1 MIFELPCNFDDSIFE
16 AFKMCNK
23 VHERK
28 VTGFKIGVGGN
39 LILND
44 TKNFIFREI
53 GKAILFR
60 KEDKINMLNIKNI
73 LLFL

>member
-1 MIFELPCNFDDSIFE
+1 MKNKTTFELPCDFGDSIFE
-16 AFKMCNK
+16 ACKICNK

-39 LILND
+39 LILTD

-53 GKAILFR
+53 GTDVF
-60 KEDKINMLNIKNI
+60 LNKDDAEKV
-73 LLFL
+73 LKGT

>member
-1 MIFELPCNFDDSIFE
+1 MQNKSVFELPCNFGDSIFE
-16 AFKMCNK
+16 ACKICSK

-39 LILND
+39 LILTD

-53 GKAILFR
+53 GTDVFFNKDDAEKAL
-60 KEDKINMLNIKNI
+60 KGT
-73 LLFL
+73 